1 LRFKIYL
8 LLYIKGVSM
17 YILVDITMFISLL
30 IFILLILNENLEGE
44 SNT

>member
-1 LRFKIYL
+1 
-8 LLYIKGVSM
+8 M